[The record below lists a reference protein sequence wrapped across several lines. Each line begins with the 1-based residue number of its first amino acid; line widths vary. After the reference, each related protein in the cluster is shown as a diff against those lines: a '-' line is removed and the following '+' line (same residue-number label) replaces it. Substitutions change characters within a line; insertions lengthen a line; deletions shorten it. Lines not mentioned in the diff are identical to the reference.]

1 MPRRLVILLGALVA
15 TTGIAVAAMSR
26 TPSAPSEP
34 APTSREVA
42 PATPAPVGPRDTAA
56 IEKAMKELDLI
67 RPARQKV
74 ADDFTLKTAD
84 GPTVKLS
91 EQRGKVVLVNFWAT
105 WCPPCKAEIPGF
117 VELQEAYRDKG
128 LQVVGVSVDDTPDK
142 LKPFASE
149 FKLNYPVLVGLERDD
164 LQDAYGPMWG
174 IPTTYLIAR
183 DGRICRKNSGIVG
196 KAKYESDIKGL
207 L

>member
-1 MPRRLVILLGALVA
+1 MTKIRWIVAGAAVAALIYAFIPSLPSPAAVVADGAAATCPANAKKANLDFTVTDMNGASVKLSSFKGKVILL
-15 TTGIAVAAMSR
+15 
-26 TPSAPSEP
+26 
-34 APTSREVA
+34 
-42 PATPAPVGPRDTAA
+42 D
-56 IEKAMKELDLI
+56 
-67 RPARQKV
+67 
-74 ADDFTLKTAD
+74 
-84 GPTVKLS
+84 
-91 EQRGKVVLVNFWAT
+91 FWAT

-149 FKLNYPVLVGLERDD
+149 YKMNYPVLVGLERDD

-196 KAKYESDIKGL
+196 KAQYRSDIKGL

>member
-1 MPRRLVILLGALVA
+1 MTKIRWVVAVAAVAALVYAFVPSLPSPGTVVATRPASICPANAKKANLDFTVRDMNGESVKLSAFKGKVILL
-15 TTGIAVAAMSR
+15 
-26 TPSAPSEP
+26 
-34 APTSREVA
+34 
-42 PATPAPVGPRDTAA
+42 D
-56 IEKAMKELDLI
+56 
-67 RPARQKV
+67 
-74 ADDFTLKTAD
+74 
-84 GPTVKLS
+84 
-91 EQRGKVVLVNFWAT
+91 FWAT

-117 VELQEAYRDKG
+117 VELQETYREQG

-149 FKLNYPVLVGLERDD
+149 FKMNYPVLVGLERDD

-196 KAKYESDIKGL
+196 KAKYESDIKAL